1 MRNLRVSAI
10 VFSLLLAGCAAQQ
23 PAPHQ
28 DAANQPQDQGE
39 ETQSFALDMSPQMET
54 LGSAV
59 PVNHEASE
67 PEYAQPAA
75 RSAESGADSSYAAS
89 SYSDNSYTSSA
100 AQPTLSQPGPIE
112 DAPAKQQALPMY
124 SNTDQNGVTTMVSTE
139 GNNTRI
145 HFAAPAGEP
154 EVIPEPTAAAPVA
167 SRTATTHTYTPAAS
181 SADGYMVQV
190 VAISNAERAKQLL
203 TQLKQSHQISGKIEP
218 AGAFYRVQ
226 LGPLS
231 SRAQAEELRD
241 SLKVENYQQAFV
253 LAGAGR

>member
-10 VFSLLLAGCAAQQ
+10 VFSVLLAGCAAQQ

-28 DAANQPQDQGE
+28 DAASQQQNQGE

-67 PEYAQPAA
+67 PEYAQTTS
-75 RSAESGADSSYAAS
+75 RSADSGYADSRYTDSSDTNSAAS
-89 SYSDNSYTSSA
+89 SN

-112 DAPAKQQALPMY
+112 EVPAKQQALPMY

-154 EVIPEPTAAAPVA
+154 EVIPEPSAAAPVVT
-167 SRTATTHTYTPAAS
+167 RNTAPVAGST
-181 SADGYMVQV
+181 DGYMVQV

-203 TQLKQSHQISGKIEP
+203 TQLKQTHHVSGKIEP

-226 LGPLS
+226 LGPLN

>member
-75 RSAESGADSSYAAS
+75 RSADNNYAS
-89 SYSDNSYTSSA
+89 SAT
-100 AQPTLSQPGPIE
+100 QPTLSQPGPIE

-154 EVIPEPTAAAPVA
+154 EVIPEPAAAAPVA
-167 SRTATTHTYTPAAS
+167 PRTATTHTYTPAAS

-190 VAISNAERAKQLL
+190 VAVSNAERAKQLL
-203 TQLKQSHQISGKIEP
+203 TQLKQSHQVSGKIEP

>member
-89 SYSDNSYTSSA
+89 SYSDNS
-100 AQPTLSQPGPIE
+100 
-112 DAPAKQQALPMY
+112 
-124 SNTDQNGVTTMVSTE
+124 
-139 GNNTRI
+139 
-145 HFAAPAGEP
+145 
-154 EVIPEPTAAAPVA
+154 
-167 SRTATTHTYTPAAS
+167 
-181 SADGYMVQV
+181 
-190 VAISNAERAKQLL
+190 
-203 TQLKQSHQISGKIEP
+203 
-218 AGAFYRVQ
+218 
-226 LGPLS
+226 
-231 SRAQAEELRD
+231 
-241 SLKVENYQQAFV
+241 
-253 LAGAGR
+253 

>member
-10 VFSLLLAGCAAQQ
+10 VVSLLLAGCAAQQ

-28 DAANQPQDQGE
+28 DAAQSQAQGE
-39 ETQSFALDMSPQMET
+39 ETQSFALDLSPQMET

-59 PVNHEASE
+59 PVNHEATAA
-67 PEYAQPAA
+67 EYAPAA
-75 RSAESGADSSYAAS
+75 DHSADGGYSDSSYT
-89 SYSDNSYTSSA
+89 DNGDATNNT
-100 AQPTLSQPGPIE
+100 QPTLRQPGPID
-112 DAPAKQQALPMY
+112 DAPAAAKQQALPMY

-145 HFAAPAGEP
+145 HFTAPAGEP
-154 EVIPEPTAAAPVA
+154 EVVPQPAVPQAAAPAPVA
-167 SRTATTHTYTPAAS
+167 SHSSAPAATAT
-181 SADGYMVQV
+181 DGYMVQV

-203 TQLKQSHQISGKIEP
+203 AQLKQTHRVNGKIET

-226 LGPLS
+226 LGPLN

>member
-75 RSAESGADSSYAAS
+75 RSADSAYAAS
-89 SYSDNSYTSSA
+89 SDSDNNYASSA

-112 DAPAKQQALPMY
+112 DAPA
-124 SNTDQNGVTTMVSTE
+124 
-139 GNNTRI
+139 
-145 HFAAPAGEP
+145 
-154 EVIPEPTAAAPVA
+154 
-167 SRTATTHTYTPAAS
+167 
-181 SADGYMVQV
+181 
-190 VAISNAERAKQLL
+190 
-203 TQLKQSHQISGKIEP
+203 
-218 AGAFYRVQ
+218 
-226 LGPLS
+226 
-231 SRAQAEELRD
+231 
-241 SLKVENYQQAFV
+241 
-253 LAGAGR
+253 

>member
-75 RSAESGADSSYAAS
+75 RSADNNYA
-89 SYSDNSYTSSA
+89 SSA

-112 DAPAKQQALPMY
+112 DVPAKQQALPMY

-154 EVIPEPTAAAPVA
+154 EVIPEPAAAAPVA

-181 SADGYMVQV
+181 STDGYMVQV

-203 TQLKQSHQISGKIEP
+203 TQLKQSHHVSGKIEP